1 MSIRLMTWVWANS
14 PYAGQRLLLHLALAD
29 FANDEGICFPSHGTL
44 AKKARCST
52 GWVSQTIK
60 QMIADHLI
68 EIVEPAGQGRGKV
81 GRYRLLK
88 GDTELDLF
96 EPLGHT
102 VAAVRSHSDGSASY
116 LLNRQEPSNTNDD
129 FDRLWQQ
136 YPRKTA
142 KGVAQRAFARVM
154 RRDDAPTVDVLI
166 AAVERYAQPF
176 LSGAVQ
182 MTYCAHLATWLNGE
196 RWLDEQPQTFEPQ
209 PVAPVQ
215 TSGETRTAESL
226 AAAFVHTNR
235 SEADLVESLAAYS
248 PAAQTAALALF
259 REMKAGNR

>member
-14 PYAGQRLLLHLALAD
+14 PYSGERLLLHLALAD
-29 FANDEGICFPSHGTL
+29 FANDDGVCFPSHSTL

-60 QMIADHLI
+60 QMIADSLI

-88 GDTELDLF
+88 GLTECDLS

-102 VAAVRSHSDGSASY
+102 VEAVRSHSDTSHSY
-116 LLNRQEPSNTNDD
+116 LLNRQESSNTEHD
-129 FDRLWQQ
+129 FDRLWKC

-142 KGVAQRAFARVM
+142 KGSARRAFDRVM
-154 RRDDAPTVDVLI
+154 RRDDAPTVDDMI
-166 AAVERYAQPF
+166 AAVERYAEPF
-176 LSGAVQ
+176 TTGKIE
-182 MTYCAHLATWLNGE
+182 MTYCAHLATWLNAE
-196 RWLDEQPQTFEPQ
+196 RWSDEIAAEQAQQTAQPQVSAEI
-209 PVAPVQ
+209 
-215 TSGETRTAESL
+215 RTAEGL
-226 AAAFVHTNR
+226 AAAFVHTR
-235 SEADLVESLAAYS
+235 RTEGDLVESIAPYS

-259 REMKAGNR
+259 RAMKAGKE

>member
-1 MSIRLMTWVWANS
+1 MTWVWANS
-14 PYAGQRLLLHLALAD
+14 PYSGERLLLHLALAD
-29 FANDEGICFPSHGTL
+29 YANDDGVCFPSHATL
-44 AKKARCST
+44 AAKARCST

-88 GDTELDLF
+88 GDTECDLS

-102 VAAVRSHSDGSASY
+102 LTADRSHSDGSHSY
-116 LLNRQEPSNTNDD
+116 LLNRQETNTQ
-129 FDRLWQQ
+129 FDSLWSQ

-142 KGVAQRAFARVM
+142 KGAARRAFERLM
-154 RRDDAPTVDVLI
+154 KQSDAPALDDLI
-166 AAVERYAQPF
+166 AAVGRYAQPF
-176 LSGAVQ
+176 TSGQ
-182 MTYCAHLATWLNGE
+182 IDIIYCAHLATWLNGE
-196 RWLDEQPQTFEPQ
+196 RWLDEQQQQT
-209 PVAPVQ
+209 VAVAE

-226 AAAFVHTNR
+226 AAAYVHTRR
-235 SEADLVESLAAYS
+235 SESDLVESLSPYS

-259 REMKAGNR
+259 RAMKAGSR